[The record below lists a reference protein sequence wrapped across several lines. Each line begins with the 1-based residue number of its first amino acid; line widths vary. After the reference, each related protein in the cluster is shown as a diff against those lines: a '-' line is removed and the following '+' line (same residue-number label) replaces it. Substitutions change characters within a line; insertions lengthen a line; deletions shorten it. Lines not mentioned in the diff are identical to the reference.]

1 LAKNGGGVVVTP
13 TRLQLSRKKGFDLQ
27 AHSIA
32 TNGLPAVVVA
42 RPTKW
47 GNPFRVV
54 GSNGYADRAW
64 AVAAHREYMCGSSD
78 LKPDVNE
85 LRGKNLACW
94 CDFEGPCHANTLLEL
109 ANVPE

>member
-1 LAKNGGGVVVTP
+1 MTP

-27 AHSIA
+27 AHSLA

-54 GSNGYADRAW
+54 GRNGYADRAW

-78 LKPDVNE
+78 LKLDLNE
-85 LRGKNLACW
+85 LRNKNLACW

-109 ANVPE
+109 ANGPE